1 MYSSKDFENLFF
13 RYQVEGIPKG
23 ESIESFCMRNNV
35 PYNLYFK
42 WYRDTRKTISP
53 VKIEGKPEEAEQTK
67 TKTETDKKKDV
78 AELPLRIMVSIR
90 MSNGLKIE
98 KKNLS
103 YQELKT
109 FVEKLEVLC

>member
-53 VKIEGKPEEAEQTK
+53 VRIDGKPEAE
-67 TKTETDKKKDV
+67 EEKKKETVEKKDKS
-78 AELPLRIMVSIR
+78 ESPLRILVNIR
-90 MSNGLKIE
+90 MSNGLRIE

-103 YQELKT
+103 YTELKQ
-109 FVEKLEVLC
+109 FVENLEVLCWT